1 MTEANVRQVMTLV
14 SGKVPEEKMLVLKS
28 KLTNASDDKIDEI
41 MCLKL
46 HNPVSVLLFSLFLG
60 GFGIDRFIIGDTGLG
75 VAKLLVGGL
84 TLGIWPFID
93 IDHNKLHF
101 FRNGDIATLI
111 LFGQRQII
119 HGFG

>member
-1 MTEANVRQVMTLV
+1 MTEANVRQVMTLI

-28 KLTNASDDKIDEI
+28 KLANASDDKIDEI

-46 HNPVSVLLFSLFLG
+46 YNPVSVLLFSIFLG
-60 GFGIDRFIIGDTGLG
+60 GLGIDRFIIGDTGLG

-93 IDHNKLHF
+93 IFISFNKAKEKNFNNVMQL
-101 FRNGDIATLI
+101 L
-111 LFGQRQII
+111 
-119 HGFG
+119 

>member
-46 HNPVSVLLFSLFLG
+46 RNPVSVLLFSLFLG

-93 IDHNKLHF
+93 IFISHKKAKEKNFNNIMQL
-101 FRNGDIATLI
+101 L
-111 LFGQRQII
+111 
-119 HGFG
+119 

>member
-93 IDHNKLHF
+93 IFISHKKAKEKNFNNIMQL
-101 FRNGDIATLI
+101 L
-111 LFGQRQII
+111 
-119 HGFG
+119 